1 MMMVC
6 SRGRHDSRQRNG
18 RLLGRPGEIDA
29 ILEEWVTSIPK
40 GADRAAR
47 ARLVRVLYMAT
58 HLLCLTAATIVQGMR
73 GFQVSTGDFARTVN
87 PGLRPEGEACRYIS
101 YFLP

>member
-18 RLLGRPGEIDA
+18 QLFGRPGEIDA

-47 ARLVRVLYMAT
+47 ARLVRVLCMAT
-58 HLLCLTAATIVQGMR
+58 HLLCPTAATMGMR
-73 GFQVSTGDFARTVN
+73 GFSGFYGR
-87 PGLRPEGEACRYIS
+87 LRQDGE
-101 YFLP
+101 P